1 MGQVFQHFTQG
12 NRQRV
17 AVCRPTLLLCQ
28 SLKLGFTDLKLV
40 FTDLKLR
47 FTVMKLAFTVIPAQ
61 AGVQIAPLVS
71 RLRGNDVTPKLRFDK
86 ALRQF
91 DMLSFEATSL
101 GTGRALAMVGLLE
114 LSISFCHDFKS

>member
-17 AVCRPTLLLCQ
+17 AVCRLTLLLCQ
-28 SLKLGFTDLKLV
+28 RLKLEFTDLKLG
-40 FTDLKLR
+40 
-47 FTVMKLAFTVIPAQ
+47 FTVIPAQ
-61 AGVQIAPLVS
+61 AGLQIAALVS
-71 RLRGNDVTPKLRFDK
+71 RLRGNDVTQKLRFDK

-101 GTGRALAMVGLLE
+101 GTGRTLAMVGLLE